1 MPWNDPR
8 AGGVNPLVP
17 ANKEYKMKNRMNNTL
32 LGTIVIFG
40 ATLAAAGG
48 AIAATPDDGMLA
60 RQVEQAVRDA
70 QLRYAEVKA
79 VVTDGRV
86 DLQGWVNAPNDVLL
100 AMKQAAAVPGAK
112 SVVSSL
118 RTWSSTER
126 YSY

>member
-1 MPWNDPR
+1 
-8 AGGVNPLVP
+8 
-17 ANKEYKMKNRMNNTL
+17 
-32 LGTIVIFG
+32 
-40 ATLAAAGG
+40 
-48 AIAATPDDGMLA
+48 
-60 RQVEQAVRDA
+60 
-70 QLRYAEVKA
+70 